1 MGKCL
6 VTKLNGV
13 VMDDS
18 IPRIGFLA
26 IRPKENRMTLNVCFT
41 EDASIT
47 TFGDAHFTNEAF
59 TSNEGTTKNLT
70 GYQSYAWGT
79 TLYVQIEKEGG
90 IMVPLYSLC
99 SFNSN
104 DAILDVDRLVYAS
117 KVKGFMNID
126 STSNFDF
133 ARCVDGANIDNLYV
147 INTKKQDIS
156 CIDKVIRIQT
166 RLNIHESSLYGDVS
180 VFSKFTQKI
189 VELDLPNTVKG
200 ELSQINSCMI
210 SYSEEK
216 GEYVSCSWK
225 QTRPSA
231 HVICAMAMVDLGND
245 VDKMLQDQAKCVDNG
260 QSQSWF
266 KAIKCKGNRTSASD
280 AAVQTLQSKGYTVSI
295 TPA

>member
-13 VMDDS
+13 VMNDS

-26 IRPKENRMTLNVCFT
+26 IRPKENRMALNVCFT
-41 EDASIT
+41 EDVSIT

-59 TSNEGTTKNLT
+59 TSNEGTTKNLQ

-79 TLYVQIEKEGG
+79 TIYVQIEKEGG

-99 SFNSN
+99 TFHSD
-104 DAILDVDRLVYAS
+104 DAILDFDRFVYAS
-117 KVKGFMNID
+117 KIKGHMDIL

-133 ARCVDGANIDNLYV
+133 ASCVDGANIDTLFV
-147 INTKKQDIS
+147 GNTKKQDIS
-156 CIDKVIRIQT
+156 CIDKVVSIQA
-166 RLNIHESSLYGDVS
+166 RLGIEKSSLYGDVS
-180 VFSKFTQKI
+180 VFSKFEKF

-200 ELSQINSCMI
+200 ELSQINTCLI
-210 SYSEEK
+210 AYSEKK

-225 QTRPSA
+225 QTRPST
-231 HVICAMAMVDLGND
+231 HVICGMNMVDLGND
-245 VDKMLQDQAKCVDNG
+245 VDKMLQDQATCVDNG

-266 KAIKCKGNRTSASD
+266 KTIACKGNRTSASD